1 MNNPNITI
9 KDVAKAANVSVATVS
24 RVLNNK
30 KNVSEEAIHAV
41 NRAVEELGYSPNFI
55 NHDLHKSITGR
66 ILALICDSGR
76 KSHIELLRGMQN
88 AATAAKYGLLIS
100 STGGDVELETR
111 LLTMA
116 AARVVDCTVL
126 VSPRLDSKTL
136 GEFSRRCR
144 LAVCPERADISNVLS
159 VSIDNER
166 AAFDA
171 VSYLIGKGRR
181 RIAMITAKERTHV
194 IIDRENGYRRALEKA
209 GIPYDSELVVSGE
222 LDEDSGELGFETLMS
237 RPRRPN
243 ALFVVS
249 DELAFGAMTFA
260 ASRGITVGRDLLV
273 FGFDNIPTKNTLI
286 PRLSTVEQP
295 WGLLGRTVIE
305 KIIANLHADAF
316 DRNAY
321 ILPHSLI
328 LRDSTGD

>member
-9 KDVAKAANVSVATVS
+9 KDVAKAASVSVATVS

-30 KNVSEEAIHAV
+30 NNVSEEAVHAV

-55 NHDLHKSITGR
+55 SRDLHKSITGR
-66 ILALICDSGR
+66 ILALVCDAEPA
-76 KSHIELLRGMQN
+76 KHIELLRGMQD
-88 AATAAKYGLLIS
+88 AAAAANYNLLVS
-100 STGGDVELETR
+100 CTGGDAEQESR
-111 LLTMA
+111 LLAMA

-126 VSPRLDSKTL
+126 ICPQLSGKPL

-144 LAVCPERADISNVLS
+144 LALCPERADIANVLN
-159 VSIDNER
+159 VTIDNER

-181 RIAMITAKERTHV
+181 RIAMITAKERTRCV
-194 IIDRENGYRRALEKA
+194 IDRENGYRRALEKA
-209 GIPYDSELVVSGE
+209 GIPYDGELVTSVELDENSGE
-222 LDEDSGELGFETLMS
+222 LECETLMN
-237 RPRRPN
+237 RTRRPN
-243 ALFVVS
+243 ALFAVT
-249 DELAFGAMTFA
+249 DEAAFGAMKYA
-260 ASRGITVGRDLLV
+260 ASHGITVGRDLLV
-273 FGFDNIPTKNTLI
+273 FGFDNIPARNALI

-305 KIIANLHADAF
+305 KIIANLHAESF
-316 DRNAY
+316 DRNTY

-328 LRDSTGD
+328 LRESTGD

>member
-41 NRAVEELGYSPNFI
+41 NHAVEELGYSPNFI
-55 NHDLHKSITGR
+55 NHDLHKTITGR
-66 ILALICDSGR
+66 ILALICDSEP
-76 KSHIELLRGMQN
+76 KSRIELLRGMQN
-88 AATAAKYGLLIS
+88 AATAAKYSLLIS
-100 STGGDVELETR
+100 STGGDVELESR

-126 VSPRLDSKTL
+126 ISPQLDNKTL
-136 GEFSRRCR
+136 VELSRRCR
-144 LAVCPERADISNVLS
+144 LALCPKCTDVANVLN
-159 VSIDNER
+159 VTIDNER

-181 RIAMITAKERTHV
+181 RIAMITAKERSYTV
-194 IIDRENGYRRALEKA
+194 IDRENGYRRALEKA
-209 GIPYDSELVVSGE
+209 GIPYDNELVISGD
-222 LDEDSGELGFETLMS
+222 LDEDSGELGCEILMN
-237 RPRRPN
+237 RPLRPN
-243 ALFVVS
+243 ALFAVS
-249 DELAFGAMTFA
+249 DETAFGAMKYA
-260 ASRGITVGRDLLV
+260 GSHGITVGRDLLV
-273 FGFDNIPTKNTLI
+273 FGFDNIPAKDASV

-295 WGLLGRTVIE
+295 WALLGRTIIE
-305 KIIANLHADAF
+305 KIIANLHEETF
-316 DRNAY
+316 DRNTY

-328 LRDSTGD
+328 LRESTGD